1 MPGTDTAFDPYR
13 PERGYYEC
21 LVCGERATSEDSVG
35 ECERCGGD
43 VRNIAVARE

>member
-1 MPGTDTAFDPYR
+1 MVLHNTKLDPYR

-21 LVCGERATSEDSVG
+21 RSCGNRTTSERHVATCP
-35 ECERCGGD
+35 ECDGA